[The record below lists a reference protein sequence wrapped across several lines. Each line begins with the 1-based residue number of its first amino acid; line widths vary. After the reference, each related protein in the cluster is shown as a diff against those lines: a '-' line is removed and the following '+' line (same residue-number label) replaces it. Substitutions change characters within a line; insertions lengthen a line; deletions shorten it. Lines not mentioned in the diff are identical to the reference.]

1 MVNLKKLLTKIL
13 TYQKDCV
20 IVEQKTITSSLTI
33 NAGEAAAASL
43 NVSKSGYIPIGVVGV
58 RRTGGGSG
66 LLADSGFAI
75 YSDGTAQIQFYN
87 PSTTTR
93 TVGVT
98 ANILYVRA

>member
-1 MVNLKKLLTKIL
+1 MINLKKLLTKIL
-13 TYQKDCV
+13 TYQKDYV

-33 NAGEAAAASL
+33 NAGDSAAAAL

-58 RRTGGGSG
+58 KRTGGGSG
-66 LLADSGFAI
+66 LIADSGFTI
-75 YSDGTAQIQFYN
+75 SSDGIAQIQFYN

-93 TVGVT
+93 TVGVI